1 MEAWQR
7 FGKAIGDRMPYVV
20 VACVTAGV
28 LFPKVFGP
36 LESIVPALFAL
47 MTFQGSL
54 NNNLRQLGEVLR
66 RPAPLLAIFG
76 VTLVF
81 MPVLA
86 FLLSSALFDGNVN
99 IITGILLEY
108 SVPIGIVSFMWVGM
122 FSGNTALGLTA
133 ILVST
138 VISPFSIPLTLK
150 LLMGATIQ
158 MDAAGMMV
166 NMIFMIALPAL
177 AGMLVNDL
185 SHGWGRDVLAP
196 ATAPLS
202 KILLIVIITSNSTAI
217 SDYILHMTWMRAG
230 VALFILM
237 FTTTGFAWGII
248 AGRLLHEPFPTV
260 VTMSFDCGLRNIS
273 SGAVLAA
280 QYFPGEVVFPVM
292 CGTLFQ
298 QLLASIVGHVMER
311 LTERERAREA
321 EVLERGRAA
330 MGEGRKGR

>member
-1 MEAWQR
+1 METWQR
-7 FGKAIGDRMPYVV
+7 IGKAIGDHMPGIV
-20 VACVTAGV
+20 VACVAAGV
-28 LFPKVFGP
+28 LFPRVFGP
-36 LESIVPALFAL
+36 LESIVPTLFAL

-54 NNNLRQLGEVLR
+54 NNTLRQLGAVLR
-66 RPAPLLAIFG
+66 HPAPLLAILG

-81 MPVLA
+81 MPGVAFVLA
-86 FLLSSALFDGNVN
+86 SALFAGNAN

-108 SVPIGIVSFMWVGM
+108 SVPIGIVSFMWVGV

-138 VISPFSIPLTLK
+138 VVSPFSIPLTLK

-185 SHGWGRDVLAP
+185 SRGWGRDVLAP

-202 KILLIVIITSNSTAI
+202 KILLIVVITSNSTAI
-217 SDYILHMTWMRAG
+217 SDYMLHMTWMRAG
-230 VALFILM
+230 VALFILA
-237 FTTTGFAWGII
+237 FATTGFIWGIV
-248 AGRLLHEPFPTV
+248 AARLLREPFPTV

-273 SGAVLAA
+273 SGAVIAT

-298 QLLASIVGHVMER
+298 QLLASVVGRMMER

-321 EVLERGRAA
+321 AMLQRGRQAA
-330 MGEGRKGR
+330 EDGRTAR